1 MESHENKPSRSLSDE
16 ERRGTLAGLACYAF
30 WGLCPLYWKLLDHVN
45 PFEVIA
51 HRIIW
56 CWVLVVALCLFFK
69 MTWTP
74 MLASKRAWGH
84 LAPAAVLITI
94 NWSLYIYAVVSGH
107 VVDTALGYYI
117 NPLVT
122 ILLGTLFFK
131 ERLAPLQTA
140 AVGLCLAGVGYFL
153 VDHGELPWISLALAV
168 SFGLYG
174 AVKKHGCYPAVPA
187 LAMENTL
194 TVPFAMIGALA
205 LAVFTGDHAFLDTSS
220 AEGLTTT
227 ALLVGAGAVTA
238 IPLVLFATA
247 ANNVPLSL
255 MGFIQYVSPTCALIL
270 GVFVFGEPFTFAH
283 AVCFGCIWAGLA
295 LVGIDSLRRER
306 ARRSHVQPNP

>member
-1 MESHENKPSRSLSDE
+1 MESHENKPSRSLSDK

-131 ERLAPLQTA
+131 ERLTPLQTA

-174 AVKKHGCYPAVPA
+174 AVKKHGCYPAIPA

-220 AEGLTTT
+220 AEGLMTT

>member
-1 MESHENKPSRSLSDE
+1 MESHENKPSRSFSDE

-131 ERLAPLQTA
+131 ERLTPLQTA

-174 AVKKHGCYPAVPA
+174 AVKKHGCYPAIPA

>member
-56 CWVLVVALCLFFK
+56 CWVLVVALCLFLK

-117 NPLVT
+117 NPLVS

-131 ERLAPLQTA
+131 ERLTPLQTA
-140 AVGLCLAGVGYFL
+140 AVG
-153 VDHGELPWISLALAV
+153 
-168 SFGLYG
+168 
-174 AVKKHGCYPAVPA
+174 
-187 LAMENTL
+187 
-194 TVPFAMIGALA
+194 
-205 LAVFTGDHAFLDTSS
+205 
-220 AEGLTTT
+220 
-227 ALLVGAGAVTA
+227 
-238 IPLVLFATA
+238 
-247 ANNVPLSL
+247 
-255 MGFIQYVSPTCALIL
+255 
-270 GVFVFGEPFTFAH
+270 
-283 AVCFGCIWAGLA
+283 
-295 LVGIDSLRRER
+295 
-306 ARRSHVQPNP
+306 